1 MAERDEFGA
10 FLIGFVIG
18 GLTGAAISLL
28 MAPQSG
34 EDTRVYLKDRAIELR
49 DKAEETAHTTYE
61 QVGSTAT
68 EVRSRAG
75 DLAAKA
81 KTSADEL
88 AGKAK
93 TSAYELAGKAKTS
106 ADDLKQRGQALL
118 EEQRSKLQNL
128 RTTPSHGD
136 EETAI

>member
-34 EDTRVYLKDRAIELR
+34 EETRGFIRDRAIELR
-49 DKAEETAHTTYE
+49 DKAQETAQSTYE
-61 QVGSTAT
+61 QVGTRAS
-68 EVRSRAG
+68 EVRARAEE
-75 DLAAKA
+75 LAEKA
-81 KTSADEL
+81 KMSAE
-88 AGKAK
+88 
-93 TSAYELAGKAKTS
+93 
-106 ADDLKQRGQALL
+106 DLRQRGQVVL

-128 RTTPSHGD
+128 RGGSRPGD

>member
-1 MAERDEFGA
+1 MAEHDEFSA

-34 EDTRVYLKDRAIELR
+34 EETREFLKDRAIELR
-49 DKAEETAHTTYE
+49 EKASETAQSTAQ
-61 QVGSTAT
+61 QVGSTAS

-75 DLAAKA
+75 DLAN
-81 KTSADEL
+81 
-88 AGKAK
+88 
-93 TSAYELAGKAKTS
+93 KAKTS
-106 ADDLKQRGQALL
+106 ADDLRQRGQVVL

-128 RTTPSHGD
+128 RSGPTD
-136 EETAI
+136 EETPI